1 MKKLYISMVL
11 LVCLMFLTACSNQEN
26 RAGAAKAIVV
36 KPTTAVFTTNMGTFE
51 TTLATKEAPLT
62 CDNFIKLAKKGF
74 YNGTIFHRI
83 IPGFM
88 IQGGDPKGTG
98 MGGPGYTIKDE
109 FSPMLKH
116 DKAGVLSMANAGP
129 NTGGSQFFITLAPTP
144 WLDGKHAVFGK
155 VTKGMDVV
163 DKIGK
168 VLTDGRDKPISDVV
182 IKSLEIKES

>member
-1 MKKLYISMVL
+1 
-11 LVCLMFLTACSNQEN
+11 
-26 RAGAAKAIVV
+26 
-36 KPTTAVFTTNMGTFE
+36 MGTFE

-116 DKAGVLSMANAGP
+116 VYCKNFADYAEKTYP
-129 NTGGSQFFITLAPTP
+129 NGCRS
-144 WLDGKHAVFGK
+144 
-155 VTKGMDVV
+155 
-163 DKIGK
+163 
-168 VLTDGRDKPISDVV
+168 R
-182 IKSLEIKES
+182 